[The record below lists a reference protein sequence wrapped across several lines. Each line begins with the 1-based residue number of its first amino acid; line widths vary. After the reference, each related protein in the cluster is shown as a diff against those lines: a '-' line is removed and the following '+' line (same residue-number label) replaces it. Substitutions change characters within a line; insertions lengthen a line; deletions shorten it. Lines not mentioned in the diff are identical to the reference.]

1 MSTITIKSD
10 ESDSLKNSLLFQPIQ
25 SLKKEPFYL
34 SPPKLHDESS
44 MQTSTLII
52 STPPQYH
59 YYLYP
64 PSISKKNS
72 RTNVSMNSIS
82 TNSSTS
88 SSFDLD
94 DDTVSYSTYSIN
106 NQKQIQPVVLS
117 DSVQNFWPPPPS
129 PSLLNNDPEP
139 IIMASTVNSLDRS
152 FLEISNVN
160 FQLRIENSCSFHMSI
175 YLEQTISIEYPTE
188 EIS

>member
-1 MSTITIKSD
+1 
-10 ESDSLKNSLLFQPIQ
+10 
-25 SLKKEPFYL
+25 
-34 SPPKLHDESS
+34 
-44 MQTSTLII
+44 
-52 STPPQYH
+52 
-59 YYLYP
+59 
-64 PSISKKNS
+64 
-72 RTNVSMNSIS
+72 MNSIS

-160 FQLRIENSCSFHMSI
+160 FQLRIKNSCSFHMSI